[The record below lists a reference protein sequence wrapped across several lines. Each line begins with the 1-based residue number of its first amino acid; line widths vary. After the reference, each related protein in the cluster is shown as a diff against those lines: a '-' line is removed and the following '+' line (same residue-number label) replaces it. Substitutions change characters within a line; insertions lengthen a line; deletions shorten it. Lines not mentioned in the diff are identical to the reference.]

1 MKISSIKS
9 HVLRYELDKELGYSQ
24 QYYKHRTAHLV
35 EIETDEGITGW
46 GECFGPGNI
55 ALANKY
61 IVEKVIQPLIIG
73 EDPINKEYIWH
84 KVYNLLR
91 DSGQKGMPIQA
102 LSGID
107 IALWDILAKKA
118 KLPLYQLLGGKTNNK
133 IPVYGYGM
141 MLQKKSVEELC
152 ELFKKEANQIK
163 EKNFKAMKMKVGL
176 GPKEDLKLVSAVR
189 EAIGDDFK
197 LMVDANHAYNKNDA
211 LYVGRGLDEMEIYW
225 FEEPVAPE
233 DYDGYKELKEKL
245 KTNIAGGEAEF
256 TKYGWNQLIKN
267 NCIDI
272 AQPEVCGLG
281 GITEYLKVSA
291 LAQSNFIP
299 IVNHVWGSALSV
311 AVNLHLL
318 TSLPDMPGGL
328 FPAKSMLE
336 FDTTEKNIF
345 ITDLAEEKFS
355 ILGSISARRHLYF
368 SKTNSVHV
376 FAQRILHL
384 SLNSEFCWECCSTS
398 SPR

>member
-1 MKISSIKS
+1 MKITSIKS
-9 HVLRYELDKELGYSQ
+9 HILRYELDKELGYSQ

-107 IALWDILAKKA
+107 IALWDILSKKA

-152 ELFKKEANQIK
+152 ELFKEEANQIK

-233 DYDGYKELKEKL
+233 DYDGYKELKERL

-355 ILGSISARRHLYF
+355 ILDQVKDKDG
-368 SKTNSVHV
+368 
-376 FAQRILHL
+376 FA
-384 SLNSEFCWECCSTS
+384 
-398 SPR
+398 SPLENIGIGINPKKDFIKEYEYNG

>member
-1 MKISSIKS
+1 MKITSIKS

-35 EIETDEGITGW
+35 EVETDEGITGW

-61 IVEKVIQPLIIG
+61 IVEKVIQPLIKG
-73 EDPINKEYIWH
+73 DDPLNKEYIWH

-118 KLPLYQLLGGKTNNK
+118 NLPLYQLLGGKTNDK

-141 MLQKKSVEELC
+141 MLQKKSIKELC
-152 ELFKKEANQIK
+152 ELFKNEAKQIK
-163 EKNFKAMKMKVGL
+163 EKNFKAMKMKIGM

-189 EAIGDDFK
+189 DTIGSEFK

-211 LYVGRGLDEMEIYW
+211 LYVGSGLDEMNIYW

-256 TKYGWNQLIKN
+256 TKYGWNQLLKN

-299 IVNHVWGSALSV
+299 LVNHVWGSALSV

-318 TSLPDMPGGL
+318 TTLPDMPGGL
-328 FPAKSMLE
+328 FPTKSMLE

-355 ILGSISARRHLYF
+355 ILDQVKNKNG
-368 SKTNSVHV
+368 
-376 FAQRILHL
+376 FA
-384 SLNSEFCWECCSTS
+384 
-398 SPR
+398 SPLENIGIGINPNKDFIKKYEYNG

>member
-118 KLPLYQLLGGKTNNK
+118 KLPLYQLLGGKTNSK

-328 FPAKSMLE
+328 FPTKSMLE

-355 ILGSISARRHLYF
+355 ILDQVKDEDG
-368 SKTNSVHV
+368 
-376 FAQRILHL
+376 FA
-384 SLNSEFCWECCSTS
+384 
-398 SPR
+398 SPLENIGIGINPKKDFIKEYEYNG

>member
-1 MKISSIKS
+1 MKITSIKS

-35 EIETDEGITGW
+35 EVETDEGITGW

-61 IVEKVIQPLIIG
+61 IVEKVIQPLIKG
-73 EDPINKEYIWH
+73 DDPLKKEYIWH

-107 IALWDILAKKA
+107 IALWDILAKKSN
-118 KLPLYQLLGGKTNNK
+118 LPLYQLLGGKTNDK

-141 MLQKKSVEELC
+141 MLQKKTVDELC
-152 ELFKKEANQIK
+152 ELFKNEASQIK
-163 EKNFKAMKMKVGL
+163 EKNFKAMKMKIGM

-189 EAIGDDFK
+189 DTIGSEFK

-211 LYVGRGLDEMEIYW
+211 LYVGKGLDEMNIYW

-256 TKYGWNQLIKN
+256 TKYGWNQLLKN

-318 TSLPDMPGGL
+318 TTLPDMPGGL
-328 FPAKSMLE
+328 FPTKSMLE

-355 ILGSISARRHLYF
+355 ILDQVKNKNG
-368 SKTNSVHV
+368 
-376 FAQRILHL
+376 FA
-384 SLNSEFCWECCSTS
+384 
-398 SPR
+398 SPLENIGIGINPNKDFIKKYEYND

>member
-1 MKISSIKS
+1 VKISSIKS

-107 IALWDILAKKA
+107 IALWDILSKKA

-152 ELFKKEANQIK
+152 ELFKEEANQIK

-189 EAIGDDFK
+189 EAIGDNFR

-211 LYVGRGLDEMEIYW
+211 LYVGKGLDEMEIYW

-233 DYDGYKELKEKL
+233 DYDGYKELKSKL

-328 FPAKSMLE
+328 FPTKSMLE

-355 ILGSISARRHLYF
+355 ILDQVKDKDG
-368 SKTNSVHV
+368 
-376 FAQRILHL
+376 FA
-384 SLNSEFCWECCSTS
+384 
-398 SPR
+398 SPLENIGIGINPKKDFIKEYEYNG

>member
-24 QYYKHRTAHLV
+24 QYYNHRTAHLV

-118 KLPLYQLLGGKTNNK
+118 KLPLYQLLGGKTNSK

-189 EAIGDDFK
+189 EAIGNDFK

-233 DYDGYKELKEKL
+233 DYHGYKELKEKL

-256 TKYGWNQLIKN
+256 TKYGWNKLIKN

-328 FPAKSMLE
+328 FPIKSMLE

-345 ITDLAEEKFS
+345 ITDLADENFS
-355 ILGSISARRHLYF
+355 ILDQVKDKDG
-368 SKTNSVHV
+368 
-376 FAQRILHL
+376 FA
-384 SLNSEFCWECCSTS
+384 
-398 SPR
+398 SPLENIGIGINPKKDFIKEYTYNG

>member
-9 HVLRYELDKELGYSQ
+9 HVLRYELDNELGYSQ

-35 EIETDEGITGW
+35 EVVTDEGITGW

-73 EDPINKEYIWH
+73 EDPTSKEYIWH

-102 LSGID
+102 LSGVD
-107 IALWDILAKKA
+107 IALWDILAKKS

-141 MLQKKSVEELC
+141 MLQKKSLQELC
-152 ELFKKEANQIK
+152 DLFKQEASQIK
-163 EKNFKAMKMKVGL
+163 EKNFKAMKMKIGL
-176 GPKEDLKLVSAVR
+176 GPKEDLILVRAVR
-189 EAIGDDFK
+189 DAIGENFK
-197 LMVDANHAYNKNDA
+197 LMVDANHAYNKSDA
-211 LYVGRGLDEMEIYW
+211 LYVGRGLDEMKIYW

-233 DYDGYKELKEKL
+233 DYEGYKELREKL
-245 KTNIAGGEAEF
+245 NINIAGGEAEF

-267 NCIDI
+267 KCIDI

-299 IVNHVWGSALSV
+299 IVNHVWGSAISI

-318 TSLPDMPGGL
+318 SAQPDLPGGL
-328 FPAKSMLE
+328 FPSKSMLE

-345 ITDLAEEKFS
+345 ITDLPKEKFS
-355 ILGSISARRHLYF
+355 ILEQVKNNDGYATVLESPGIGISP
-368 SKTNSVHV
+368 SK
-376 FAQRILHL
+376 
-384 SLNSEFCWECCSTS
+384 EFLKEFEVNE
-398 SPR
+398 

>member
-189 EAIGDDFK
+189 EAIGNNFK

-211 LYVGRGLDEMEIYW
+211 LYVGKGLDEMEIYW

-355 ILGSISARRHLYF
+355 ILDQVKNKNG
-368 SKTNSVHV
+368 
-376 FAQRILHL
+376 FAS
-384 SLNSEFCWECCSTS
+384 SLENIGIGINPNKDFIKEYEYNG
-398 SPR
+398 

>member
-1 MKISSIKS
+1 VKITSIKS

-35 EIETDEGITGW
+35 EVETDEGITGW

-61 IVEKVIQPLIIG
+61 IVEKVIQPLIKG
-73 EDPINKEYIWH
+73 DDPLKKEYIWH

-107 IALWDILAKKA
+107 IALWDILAKKSN
-118 KLPLYQLLGGKTNNK
+118 LPLYQLLGGKTNDK

-141 MLQKKSVEELC
+141 MLQKKTVQELC
-152 ELFKKEANQIK
+152 ELFKNEASQIK
-163 EKNFKAMKMKVGL
+163 ENNFKAMKMKIGM

-189 EAIGDDFK
+189 DTIGSEFK

-211 LYVGRGLDEMEIYW
+211 LYVGKGLDEMNIYW

-318 TSLPDMPGGL
+318 TTLPDMPGGL
-328 FPAKSMLE
+328 FPTKSMLE

-355 ILGSISARRHLYF
+355 ILDQVKNKNG
-368 SKTNSVHV
+368 
-376 FAQRILHL
+376 FA
-384 SLNSEFCWECCSTS
+384 
-398 SPR
+398 SPLENIGIGINPNKDFIKKYEYNG

>member
-1 MKISSIKS
+1 MKITSIKS

-35 EIETDEGITGW
+35 EVETDEGITGW

-61 IVEKVIQPLIIG
+61 VVEKVIQPLIKG
-73 EDPINKEYIWH
+73 DDPLKKEYIWH

-118 KLPLYQLLGGKTNNK
+118 NLPLYQLLGGKTNNK

-141 MLQKKSVEELC
+141 MLQKKPVEELC
-152 ELFKKEANQIK
+152 ELFKNEANQIK
-163 EKNFKAMKMKVGL
+163 EKNFKAMKMKIGM
-176 GPKEDLKLVSAVR
+176 GPKKDLKLVSAVR
-189 EAIGDDFK
+189 DAIGSEFK

-211 LYVGRGLDEMEIYW
+211 LYVGRGLDEMNIYW

-233 DYDGYKELKEKL
+233 DYDGYKELKKKL
-245 KTNIAGGEAEF
+245 NTNIAGGEAEF

-328 FPAKSMLE
+328 FPTKSMLE

-355 ILGSISARRHLYF
+355 ILDQVKNKNG
-368 SKTNSVHV
+368 
-376 FAQRILHL
+376 FAS
-384 SLNSEFCWECCSTS
+384 SLENIGIGINPNKDFIKEYEYNG
-398 SPR
+398 

>member
-1 MKISSIKS
+1 MKITSIKS

-35 EIETDEGITGW
+35 EVETDEGITGW

-61 IVEKVIQPLIIG
+61 IVEKVIQPLIKG
-73 EDPINKEYIWH
+73 DDPLKKEYIWH

-107 IALWDILAKKA
+107 IALWDILAKKSN
-118 KLPLYQLLGGKTNNK
+118 LPLYQLLGGKTNDK

-141 MLQKKSVEELC
+141 MLQKKTVDELC
-152 ELFKKEANQIK
+152 ELFKNEASQIK
-163 EKNFKAMKMKVGL
+163 EKNFKAMKMKIGM

-189 EAIGDDFK
+189 DTIGSEFK

-211 LYVGRGLDEMEIYW
+211 LYVGRGLDEMNIYW

-233 DYDGYKELKEKL
+233 DYDSYKELKEKL

-318 TSLPDMPGGL
+318 TTLPDMPGGL
-328 FPAKSMLE
+328 FPTKSMLE

-355 ILGSISARRHLYF
+355 ILDQVKNKNG
-368 SKTNSVHV
+368 
-376 FAQRILHL
+376 FA
-384 SLNSEFCWECCSTS
+384 
-398 SPR
+398 SPLENIGIGINPNKDFIKKYEYNG

>member
-1 MKISSIKS
+1 MKIISIKS
-9 HVLRYELDKELGYSQ
+9 HVLRYELEKELGYSQ
-24 QYYKHRTAHLV
+24 QYYKYRTAHLV
-35 EIETDEGITGW
+35 EIETDQGITGW

-61 IVEKVIQPLIIG
+61 IIEKVIQPLIKG
-73 EDPINKEYIWH
+73 EDPTNKEYIWH

-102 LSGID
+102 LSGVD
-107 IALWDILAKKA
+107 IALWDILSKKA
-118 KLPLYQLLGGKTNNK
+118 KLPLYQLIGGKTNNQ

-141 MLQKKSVEELC
+141 MLQKKSVNELV
-152 ELFKKEANQIK
+152 ELFKDEAKKIK
-163 EKNFKAMKMKVGL
+163 EKNFKAMKMKIGL
-176 GPKEDLKLVSAVR
+176 GPQDDLKLVKAVR
-189 EAIGDDFK
+189 DEIGDQFK

-211 LYVGRGLDEMEIYW
+211 MYVGKGLDEMDIFW

-233 DYDGYKELKEKL
+233 DYEGYKELKENL
-245 KTNIAGGEAEF
+245 KTSIAGGEAEF
-256 TKYGWNQLIKN
+256 TRFGWNQLIKN
-267 NCIDI
+267 RCIDI

-311 AVNLHLL
+311 AVNIHLL
-318 TSLPDMPGGL
+318 TSMPDMPGGL
-328 FPAKSMLE
+328 FSTKSMLE
-336 FDTTEKNIF
+336 FDTTSKNIF

-355 ILGSISARRHLYF
+355 ILDQVKNNDGYIKPLENIGIGINPNR
-368 SKTNSVHV
+368 
-376 FAQRILHL
+376 
-384 SLNSEFCWECCSTS
+384 EFIKKWQVNE
-398 SPR
+398 

>member
-189 EAIGDDFK
+189 EAIGNNFK
-197 LMVDANHAYNKNDA
+197 LMVDANHAYNRNDA
-211 LYVGRGLDEMEIYW
+211 LYVGKGLDEMEIYW

-328 FPAKSMLE
+328 FPTKSMLE

-355 ILGSISARRHLYF
+355 ILDQVKNKNG
-368 SKTNSVHV
+368 
-376 FAQRILHL
+376 FAS
-384 SLNSEFCWECCSTS
+384 SLENIGIGITPNKDFIKEHEYN
-398 SPR
+398 R

>member
-1 MKISSIKS
+1 MKITSIKS

-35 EIETDEGITGW
+35 EVETDEGITGW

-61 IVEKVIQPLIIG
+61 IVEKVIQPLIKG
-73 EDPINKEYIWH
+73 DNPLKKEYIWH

-107 IALWDILAKKA
+107 IALWDILAKKSN
-118 KLPLYQLLGGKTNNK
+118 LPLYQLLGGKTNDK

-141 MLQKKSVEELC
+141 MLQKKTVQELC
-152 ELFKKEANQIK
+152 ELFKNEASQIK
-163 EKNFKAMKMKVGL
+163 EKNFKAMKMKIGM

-189 EAIGDDFK
+189 DTIGSEFK

-211 LYVGRGLDEMEIYW
+211 LYVGKGLDEMNIYW

-318 TSLPDMPGGL
+318 TTLPDMPGGL
-328 FPAKSMLE
+328 FPTKSMLE

-355 ILGSISARRHLYF
+355 ILDQVKNKNG
-368 SKTNSVHV
+368 
-376 FAQRILHL
+376 FA
-384 SLNSEFCWECCSTS
+384 
-398 SPR
+398 SPLENIGIGINPNKDFIKKYEYNG

>member
-1 MKISSIKS
+1 MKITSIKS

-35 EIETDEGITGW
+35 EVETDEGITGW

-61 IVEKVIQPLIIG
+61 IVEKVIQPLIKG
-73 EDPINKEYIWH
+73 DNPLKKEYIWH

-107 IALWDILAKKA
+107 IALWDILAKKSN
-118 KLPLYQLLGGKTNNK
+118 LPLYQLLGGKTNDK

-141 MLQKKSVEELC
+141 MLQKKTVDELC
-152 ELFKKEANQIK
+152 ELFKNEANQIK
-163 EKNFKAMKMKVGL
+163 EKNFKAMKMKIGM

-189 EAIGDDFK
+189 DTIGSEFK

-211 LYVGRGLDEMEIYW
+211 LYVGKGLDEMNIYW

-233 DYDGYKELKEKL
+233 DYDSYKELKEKL

-318 TSLPDMPGGL
+318 TTLPDMPGGL
-328 FPAKSMLE
+328 FPTKSMLE

-355 ILGSISARRHLYF
+355 ILDQVKNKNG
-368 SKTNSVHV
+368 
-376 FAQRILHL
+376 FA
-384 SLNSEFCWECCSTS
+384 
-398 SPR
+398 SPLENIGIGINPNKDFIKKYEYNG

>member
-1 MKISSIKS
+1 MKITSIKS

-35 EIETDEGITGW
+35 EVETDEGITGW

-61 IVEKVIQPLIIG
+61 IVEKVIQPLIKG
-73 EDPINKEYIWH
+73 DNPLKKEYIWH

-107 IALWDILAKKA
+107 IALWDILAKKSN
-118 KLPLYQLLGGKTNNK
+118 LPLYQLLGGKTNDK
-133 IPVYGYGM
+133 TPVYGYGM
-141 MLQKKSVEELC
+141 MLQKKTVQELC
-152 ELFKKEANQIK
+152 ELFKNEASQIK
-163 EKNFKAMKMKVGL
+163 EKNFKAMKMKIGM

-189 EAIGDDFK
+189 DTIGSEFK

-211 LYVGRGLDEMEIYW
+211 LYVGKGLDEMNIYW

-299 IVNHVWGSALSV
+299 IVNHVWGSAISV

-318 TSLPDMPGGL
+318 TTLPDMPGGL
-328 FPAKSMLE
+328 FPTKTMLE

-355 ILGSISARRHLYF
+355 ILDQVKIKNG
-368 SKTNSVHV
+368 
-376 FAQRILHL
+376 FA
-384 SLNSEFCWECCSTS
+384 
-398 SPR
+398 SPLENIGIGINPNKDFIKKYEYNG

>member
-1 MKISSIKS
+1 MKITSIKS

-35 EIETDEGITGW
+35 EVETDEGITGW

-61 IVEKVIQPLIIG
+61 IVEKVIQPLIKG
-73 EDPINKEYIWH
+73 DDPLKKEYIWQ

-107 IALWDILAKKA
+107 IALWDILAKKSN
-118 KLPLYQLLGGKTNNK
+118 LPLYQLLGGKTNDK

-141 MLQKKSVEELC
+141 MLQKKTVQELC
-152 ELFKKEANQIK
+152 ELFKNEASQIK
-163 EKNFKAMKMKVGL
+163 EKNFKAMKMKIGM

-189 EAIGDDFK
+189 DTIGSEFK

-211 LYVGRGLDEMEIYW
+211 LYVGKGLDEMNIYW

-233 DYDGYKELKEKL
+233 DYDSYKELKEKL

-318 TSLPDMPGGL
+318 TTLPDMPGGL
-328 FPAKSMLE
+328 FPTKSMLE

-355 ILGSISARRHLYF
+355 ILDQVKNKNG
-368 SKTNSVHV
+368 
-376 FAQRILHL
+376 FA
-384 SLNSEFCWECCSTS
+384 
-398 SPR
+398 SPLENIGIGINPNKDFIKKYEYNG

>member
-1 MKISSIKS
+1 MKITSIKS

-35 EIETDEGITGW
+35 EVETDEGITGW

-61 IVEKVIQPLIIG
+61 IVEKVIQPLIKG
-73 EDPINKEYIWH
+73 DDPLKKEYIWH

-107 IALWDILAKKA
+107 IALWDILAKKSN
-118 KLPLYQLLGGKTNNK
+118 LPLYQLLGGKTNDK

-141 MLQKKSVEELC
+141 MLQKKTVEELC
-152 ELFKKEANQIK
+152 ELFKNEASQIK
-163 EKNFKAMKMKVGL
+163 EKNFKAMKMKIGM

-189 EAIGDDFK
+189 DTIGSEFK

-211 LYVGRGLDEMEIYW
+211 LYVGRGLDEMNIYW

-318 TSLPDMPGGL
+318 TTLPDMPGGL
-328 FPAKSMLE
+328 FPTKSMLE

-355 ILGSISARRHLYF
+355 ILDQVKNKNG
-368 SKTNSVHV
+368 
-376 FAQRILHL
+376 FA
-384 SLNSEFCWECCSTS
+384 
-398 SPR
+398 SPLENIGIGINPNKDFIKKYEYNG

>member
-189 EAIGDDFK
+189 EAIGNDFK

-211 LYVGRGLDEMEIYW
+211 LYVGRGLDEREIYW

-256 TKYGWNQLIKN
+256 TKYGWNQLIKK

-318 TSLPDMPGGL
+318 TSFPDMPGGL
-328 FPAKSMLE
+328 FPTKSMLE

-355 ILGSISARRHLYF
+355 ILDQVKDNDG
-368 SKTNSVHV
+368 
-376 FAQRILHL
+376 FA
-384 SLNSEFCWECCSTS
+384 
-398 SPR
+398 SPLENIGIGINPKKDFIKEYEYNG

>member
-1 MKISSIKS
+1 MKITSIKS

-24 QYYKHRTAHLV
+24 QYYKYRTAHLV
-35 EIETDEGITGW
+35 EVETDEGITGW

-61 IVEKVIQPLIIG
+61 IVEKVIQPLIKG
-73 EDPINKEYIWH
+73 DNPLKKEYIWH

-107 IALWDILAKKA
+107 IALWDILAKKSN
-118 KLPLYQLLGGKTNNK
+118 LPLYQLLGGKTNDK

-141 MLQKKSVEELC
+141 MLQKKTVDELC
-152 ELFKKEANQIK
+152 ELFKNEANQIK
-163 EKNFKAMKMKVGL
+163 EKNFKAMKMKIGM

-189 EAIGDDFK
+189 DTIGSEFK

-211 LYVGRGLDEMEIYW
+211 LYVGKGLDEMNIYW

-256 TKYGWNQLIKN
+256 TKYGWNQLLKN

-318 TSLPDMPGGL
+318 TTLPDMPGGL
-328 FPAKSMLE
+328 FPTKSMLE

-355 ILGSISARRHLYF
+355 ILDQVKNKNG
-368 SKTNSVHV
+368 
-376 FAQRILHL
+376 FA
-384 SLNSEFCWECCSTS
+384 
-398 SPR
+398 SPLENIGIGINPNKDFIKKYEYNG

>member
-1 MKISSIKS
+1 MKITSIKS

-24 QYYKHRTAHLV
+24 QYYNHRTAHLV
-35 EIETDEGITGW
+35 EVETDEGITGW

-61 IVEKVIQPLIIG
+61 IVEKVIQPLIKG
-73 EDPINKEYIWH
+73 DDPLKKEFIWH

-107 IALWDILAKKA
+107 IALWDILAKKSN
-118 KLPLYQLLGGKTNNK
+118 LPLYQLLGGKTNDK

-141 MLQKKSVEELC
+141 MLQKKTVQELC
-152 ELFKKEANQIK
+152 ELFKNEASQIK
-163 EKNFKAMKMKVGL
+163 ENNFKAMKMKIGM

-189 EAIGDDFK
+189 DTIGSEFK

-211 LYVGRGLDEMEIYW
+211 LYVGKGLDEMNIYW

-233 DYDGYKELKEKL
+233 DYESYKELKQKL

-318 TSLPDMPGGL
+318 TTLPDMPGGL
-328 FPAKSMLE
+328 FPTKSMLE

-355 ILGSISARRHLYF
+355 ILDQVKNKNG
-368 SKTNSVHV
+368 
-376 FAQRILHL
+376 FA
-384 SLNSEFCWECCSTS
+384 
-398 SPR
+398 SPLENIGIGINPNKDFIKKYEYNG

>member
-1 MKISSIKS
+1 VKITSIKS
-9 HVLRYELDKELGYSQ
+9 HVLRYELEKELGYSQ
-24 QYYKHRTAHLV
+24 QYYKYRTAHLV

-61 IVEKVIQPLIIG
+61 IIEKVIQPLIKG
-73 EDPINKEYIWH
+73 EDPTNKEYIWH

-102 LSGID
+102 LSGVD
-107 IALWDILAKKA
+107 IALWDILSKKA
-118 KLPLYQLLGGKTNNK
+118 KLPLYQLIGGKTNNQ

-141 MLQKKSVEELC
+141 MFQKKSVNELV
-152 ELFKKEANQIK
+152 ELFKDEAKKIK
-163 EKNFKAMKMKVGL
+163 EKNFKAMKMKIGL
-176 GPKEDLKLVSAVR
+176 GPQDDLKLVKAVR
-189 EAIGDDFK
+189 DEIGDQFK

-211 LYVGRGLDEMEIYW
+211 MYVGKGLDEMDIFW

-233 DYDGYKELKEKL
+233 DYEGYKELKENL
-245 KTNIAGGEAEF
+245 KTSIAGGEAEF
-256 TKYGWNQLIKN
+256 TRFGWNQLIKN
-267 NCIDI
+267 RCIDI

-311 AVNLHLL
+311 AVNIHLL
-318 TSLPDMPGGL
+318 TSMPDMPGGL
-328 FPAKSMLE
+328 FSTKSMLE
-336 FDTTEKNIF
+336 FDTTSKNIF

-355 ILGSISARRHLYF
+355 ILDQVKNNDGYIKPLENIGIGINPNR
-368 SKTNSVHV
+368 
-376 FAQRILHL
+376 
-384 SLNSEFCWECCSTS
+384 EFIKKWQVNE
-398 SPR
+398 

>member
-9 HVLRYELDKELGYSQ
+9 HVLRYELDKELGYSHH
-24 QYYKHRTAHLV
+24 YYKHRTAHLV

-189 EAIGDDFK
+189 EAIGNNFK

-211 LYVGRGLDEMEIYW
+211 LYVGKGLDEMEIYW

-328 FPAKSMLE
+328 FPTKSMLE

-355 ILGSISARRHLYF
+355 ILDQVKDKDG
-368 SKTNSVHV
+368 
-376 FAQRILHL
+376 FASPLENIGIGI
-384 SLNSEFCWECCSTS
+384 NPKKEFIKEYEYNG
-398 SPR
+398 

>member
-233 DYDGYKELKEKL
+233 DYDGYKELKERL

-299 IVNHVWGSALSV
+299 IVNHIWGSALSV

-328 FPAKSMLE
+328 FPTKSMLE

-355 ILGSISARRHLYF
+355 ILDQVKDKDG
-368 SKTNSVHV
+368 
-376 FAQRILHL
+376 FA
-384 SLNSEFCWECCSTS
+384 
-398 SPR
+398 SPLENIGIGINPKKDFIKEYEYNG

>member
-118 KLPLYQLLGGKTNNK
+118 KLPLYQLLGGKTNSK

-233 DYDGYKELKEKL
+233 DYDGYKELKERL

-328 FPAKSMLE
+328 FPTKSMLE

-355 ILGSISARRHLYF
+355 ILDQVKEKNG
-368 SKTNSVHV
+368 
-376 FAQRILHL
+376 FA
-384 SLNSEFCWECCSTS
+384 
-398 SPR
+398 SPLENIGIGINPKKDFIKEYEYNG

>member
-1 MKISSIKS
+1 MKITSIKS

-35 EIETDEGITGW
+35 EVETDEGITGW

-61 IVEKVIQPLIIG
+61 IVEKVIQPLIKG
-73 EDPINKEYIWH
+73 DDPLKKENIWH

-107 IALWDILAKKA
+107 IALWDILAKKSN
-118 KLPLYQLLGGKTNNK
+118 LPLYQLLGGKTNDK

-141 MLQKKSVEELC
+141 MLQKKTVDELC
-152 ELFKKEANQIK
+152 ELFKNEASQIK
-163 EKNFKAMKMKVGL
+163 ENNFKAMKMKIGM

-189 EAIGDDFK
+189 DTIGSEFK

-211 LYVGRGLDEMEIYW
+211 LYVGKGLDEMNIYW

-318 TSLPDMPGGL
+318 TTLPDMPGGL
-328 FPAKSMLE
+328 FPTKSMLE

-355 ILGSISARRHLYF
+355 ILDQVKNKNG
-368 SKTNSVHV
+368 
-376 FAQRILHL
+376 FA
-384 SLNSEFCWECCSTS
+384 
-398 SPR
+398 SPLENIGIGINPNKDFIKKYEYNG

>member
-1 MKISSIKS
+1 VKISSIKS

-189 EAIGDDFK
+189 EAIGNDFK

-328 FPAKSMLE
+328 FPTKSMLE

-355 ILGSISARRHLYF
+355 ILDQVKNKDG
-368 SKTNSVHV
+368 
-376 FAQRILHL
+376 FA
-384 SLNSEFCWECCSTS
+384 
-398 SPR
+398 SPLENIGIGINPKKDFIKEYEYNG

>member
-118 KLPLYQLLGGKTNNK
+118 KLPLYQLLGGKTNSK

-355 ILGSISARRHLYF
+355 ILDQVKDKDG
-368 SKTNSVHV
+368 
-376 FAQRILHL
+376 FASPLENIGIGI
-384 SLNSEFCWECCSTS
+384 NPKKEFIKEYEYNG
-398 SPR
+398 

>member
-1 MKISSIKS
+1 MKIISIKS
-9 HVLRYELDKELGYSQ
+9 HVLRYELEKELGYSQ
-24 QYYKHRTAHLV
+24 QYYKYRTAHLV

-46 GECFGPGNI
+46 GECFGSGNI

-61 IVEKVIQPLIIG
+61 IIEKVIQPLIKG
-73 EDPINKEYIWH
+73 EDPTNKEYIWH

-102 LSGID
+102 LSGVD
-107 IALWDILAKKA
+107 IALWDILSKKA
-118 KLPLYQLLGGKTNNK
+118 KLPLYQLIGGKTNNQ

-141 MLQKKSVEELC
+141 MFQKKSVNELV
-152 ELFKKEANQIK
+152 ELFKDEAKKIK
-163 EKNFKAMKMKVGL
+163 EKNFKAMKMKIGL
-176 GPKEDLKLVSAVR
+176 GPQDDLKLVKAVR
-189 EAIGDDFK
+189 DEIGDQFK

-211 LYVGRGLDEMEIYW
+211 MYVGKGLDEMDIFW

-233 DYDGYKELKEKL
+233 DYEGYKELKENL
-245 KTNIAGGEAEF
+245 KTSIAGGEAEF
-256 TKYGWNQLIKN
+256 TRFGWNQLIKN
-267 NCIDI
+267 RCIDI

-311 AVNLHLL
+311 AVNIHLL
-318 TSLPDMPGGL
+318 TSMPDMPGGL
-328 FPAKSMLE
+328 FSTKSMLE
-336 FDTTEKNIF
+336 FDTTSKNIF

-355 ILGSISARRHLYF
+355 ILDQVKNNDGYIKPLENIGIGINPNR
-368 SKTNSVHV
+368 
-376 FAQRILHL
+376 
-384 SLNSEFCWECCSTS
+384 EFIKKWQVNE
-398 SPR
+398 

>member
-1 MKISSIKS
+1 VKISSIKS
-9 HVLRYELDKELGYSQ
+9 HILRYELDKELGYSQ

-73 EDPINKEYIWH
+73 EDPTNKEYIWH

-256 TKYGWNQLIKN
+256 TKYGWNQLIKK

-355 ILGSISARRHLYF
+355 ILDQVKNKDG
-368 SKTNSVHV
+368 
-376 FAQRILHL
+376 FA
-384 SLNSEFCWECCSTS
+384 
-398 SPR
+398 SPLENIGIGINPKKDFIKEYEYNG

>member
-1 MKISSIKS
+1 MKIISIKS
-9 HVLRYELDKELGYSQ
+9 HVLRYELEKELGYSQ
-24 QYYKHRTAHLV
+24 QYYKYRTAHLV

-61 IVEKVIQPLIIG
+61 IIEKVIQPLIKG
-73 EDPINKEYIWH
+73 EDPTNKEYIWH

-102 LSGID
+102 LSGVD
-107 IALWDILAKKA
+107 IALWDILSKKA
-118 KLPLYQLLGGKTNNK
+118 KLPLYQLIGGKTNNQ

-141 MLQKKSVEELC
+141 MFQKKSVNELV
-152 ELFKKEANQIK
+152 ELFKDEAKKIK
-163 EKNFKAMKMKVGL
+163 EKNFKAMKMKIGL
-176 GPKEDLKLVSAVR
+176 GPQDDLKLVKAVR
-189 EAIGDDFK
+189 DEIGDQFK

-211 LYVGRGLDEMEIYW
+211 MYVGKGLDEMDIFW

-233 DYDGYKELKEKL
+233 DYEGYKELKENL
-245 KTNIAGGEAEF
+245 KTSIAGGEAEF
-256 TKYGWNQLIKN
+256 TRFGWNQLIKN
-267 NCIDI
+267 RCIDI

-311 AVNLHLL
+311 AVNIHLL
-318 TSLPDMPGGL
+318 TSMPDMPGGL
-328 FPAKSMLE
+328 FSIKSMLE
-336 FDTTEKNIF
+336 FDTTSKNIF

-355 ILGSISARRHLYF
+355 ILDQVKNNDGYIKPLENIGIGINPNR
-368 SKTNSVHV
+368 
-376 FAQRILHL
+376 
-384 SLNSEFCWECCSTS
+384 EFIKKWQVNE
-398 SPR
+398 

>member
-1 MKISSIKS
+1 MKINSIKS

-35 EIETDEGITGW
+35 EVETDEGITGW

-141 MLQKKSVEELC
+141 MLQKKTVEELC

-176 GPKEDLKLVSAVR
+176 GPKDDLKLVSAVR
-189 EAIGDDFK
+189 EAIGDNFK

-211 LYVGRGLDEMEIYW
+211 LYVGRGLDEMDIYW

-233 DYDGYKELKEKL
+233 DYDSYKELKEKL

-281 GITEYLKVSA
+281 GITEYLKISA
-291 LAQSNFIP
+291 LAQANFIP

-328 FPAKSMLE
+328 FPTKSMLE

-355 ILGSISARRHLYF
+355 ILDQVKEKNG
-368 SKTNSVHV
+368 
-376 FAQRILHL
+376 FA
-384 SLNSEFCWECCSTS
+384 
-398 SPR
+398 SPLENIGIGINPKKDFIKEYEYNG